1 MSVYASVFRDPRPAT
16 AVIGAGA
23 AGRVLALR
31 LADHGYPV
39 RAVLS
44 RTAASAEAL
53 AALVGAPV
61 ASDRLDRLPDD
72 VRLVVLAAPDG
83 ALEGLAETLVEKRHA
98 WAETVVLH
106 ASGALSTDVL
116 APLATVGATTL
127 GFHPLQAL
135 PPGADGSALD
145 GATVGLQGAP
155 RAVAAGIELAAGL
168 GLRYLVTGAEDRPRY
183 HLAATMAS
191 NFLVTLVGMVQE
203 VLGSIG
209 LDRDEAFAVVEPLLR
224 GTLDNLAAAS
234 PEQALTGPVVRGDLE
249 TLKQHGLALRAHLPQ
264 LVPAYAALSVETVRL
279 AVRSGRLSPDQA
291 EDVLTLME
299 RMVTIPLPARADA
312 PGDDGD
318 PVARPAR
325 PTAALRPPAR
335 TADDA

>member
-1 MSVYASVFRDPRPAT
+1 MSVYASVFRDPRPPT

-53 AALVGAPV
+53 AELVGAPV
-61 ASDRLDRLPDD
+61 AADRLDRLPDD
-72 VRLVVLAAPDG
+72 VRLVVLTAPDG
-83 ALEGLAETLVEKRHA
+83 ALAGLAETLVEKAHA
-98 WAETVVLH
+98 WGETVVLH
-106 ASGALSTDVL
+106 ASGALAADVL
-116 APLATVGATTL
+116 APLAAAGATTL
-127 GFHPLQAL
+127 AFHPLQAL
-135 PPGADGSALD
+135 TPGADGAALD
-145 GATVGLQGAP
+145 GATVGLEGTP

-168 GLRYLVTGAEDRPRY
+168 GLRYLVTEAADRPRY

-203 VLGSIG
+203 ALASIG
-209 LDRDEAFAVVEPLLR
+209 LEGERAYAVIEPLLR

-234 PEQALTGPVVRGDLE
+234 PEAALTGPVARGDLG
-249 TLKQHGLALRAHLPQ
+249 TLKEHGLALRAHLPQ

-279 AVRSGRLSPDQA
+279 AVRSGRLSPEQA
-291 EDVLTLME
+291 EDVLALME
-299 RMVTIPLPARADA
+299 QMVTLPLPARAGEGERPSPAA
-312 PGDDGD
+312 PAS
-318 PVARPAR
+318 V
-325 PTAALRPPAR
+325 RPPVHPR
-335 TADDA
+335 VS